1 MSPASS
7 CFEGPG
13 GIALFEELQ
22 AAFWADTPTIRG
34 ILAECT
40 KVRTDH
46 KKFARLGR
54 NISKKTNSRVII
66 NFMSVYWSK
75 VNSISDNDK
84 KQIAHSIK
92 VFEDKRVGKL
102 DSCDHHYD

>member
-22 AAFWADTPTIRG
+22 AAFWADTPTVRG

-40 KVRTDH
+40 KVRKDH

-54 NISKKTNSRVII
+54 NVSKKTNSSVIK
-66 NFMSVYWSK
+66 NFMSVYWSE
-75 VNSISDNDK
+75 VNSISNTDK
-84 KQIAHSIK
+84 TLIARSII
-92 VFEDKRVGKL
+92 VFEDARVGAL
-102 DSCDHHYD
+102 GSCDHHYD

>member
-1 MSPASS
+1 MSSASS
-7 CFEGPG
+7 CFEGPY
-13 GIALFEELQ
+13 GIELFEELQ
-22 AAFWADTPTIRG
+22 AAFWADTPTVRG

-40 KVRTDH
+40 RVRTDH
-46 KKFARLGR
+46 KKFAQLGR
-54 NISKKTNSRVII
+54 KISRCTNSSVIK
-66 NFMSVYWSK
+66 NFMSVYWSE